1 MKRIEVK
8 RVDTAREGT
17 VFRWQDRSGKH
28 QRQYT
33 GKRTNNR
40 IEEARQ
46 ELETDLNRTGTG
58 QRWSAFVRRAEREYF
73 DGLAIR
79 SIEKTEQ
86 TLRKFAKLHGDFDCA
101 ELSPGHL
108 LDFQSSLRDAG
119 LASATVDSTM
129 QTIWA
134 VVRWGVDYELLP
146 MVNRPRKRNRKRDR
160 VTHKSKGR
168 SLTGEEIDR
177 MVAAVPQVI
186 RKGEDADAFVRA
198 IHAARLMGLRLD
210 DCHRLRFEPAPDAH
224 WVTLDARQ
232 PFITFCDV
240 QKSGDTEDVPLTD
253 AAVAWL
259 QSLPD
264 LEWIAKGRGERG
276 WHKTTNRTGRVV
288 SAAGKHARILTKA
301 TGGKGGGPKF
311 ASLHDLRRTFATQ
324 LLASGM
330 TVKQV
335 QKRTRHADHNTL
347 LGFYTDAGHDE
358 KTQLGGDLVG
368 VHQT

>member
-8 RVDTAREGT
+8 RVDTGREGT
-17 VFRWQDRSGKH
+17 VFRWTDRSGKH
-28 QRQYT
+28 QRQYI
-33 GKRTNNR
+33 GRRTNNR

-46 ELETDLNRTGTG
+46 ELETELNRTGIG
-58 QRWSAFVRRAEREYF
+58 QTWSAFVHRAEREYF

-79 SIEKTEQ
+79 SSEKTEQ

-101 ELSPGHL
+101 ELSPGHM
-108 LDFQSSLRDAG
+108 LDFRASLRAAG
-119 LASATVDSTM
+119 LAAATVDSTM
-129 QTIWA
+129 QTMWA
-134 VVRWGVDYELLP
+134 VIRWGVDYELLP

-177 MVAAVPQVI
+177 MVAAVPLVI

-224 WVTLDARQ
+224 WVTLDTRR
-232 PFITFCDV
+232 PFITFCNV
-240 QKSGDTEDVPLTD
+240 QKSGETEDVPLTD

-259 QSLPD
+259 ESLPAI
-264 LEWIAKGRGERG
+264 EWIARGRGERG

-288 SAAGKHARILTKA
+288 SAAGKFARILTKA
-301 TGGKGGGPKF
+301 TGGKGGAPKF

-324 LLASGM
+324 LLATGM
-330 TVKQV
+330 SVKQV

-347 LGFYTDAGHDE
+347 LAYYADAGHGE
-358 KTQLGGDLVG
+358 NLQTGGNLVG
-368 VHQT
+368 THQN

>member
-17 VFRWQDRSGKH
+17 VFRWTDRSGKH

-46 ELETDLNRTGTG
+46 ELEADLNRTGTG

-79 SIEKTEQ
+79 SIEKTQQ
-86 TLRKFAKLHGDFDCA
+86 TLRKFERLHGDFDCA
-101 ELSPGHL
+101 ELSTGHM
-108 LDFQSSLRDAG
+108 LDFQTSLRDAG
-119 LASATVDSTM
+119 LASATIDSTM
-129 QTIWA
+129 QTLWA
-134 VVRWGVDYELLP
+134 VVRWGVDFDLLP
-146 MVNRPRKRNRKRDR
+146 AINRPRKRNRKRDR
-160 VTHKSKGR
+160 VTQKAKGR

-177 MVAAVPQVI
+177 MIAAVPQVVC
-186 RKGEDADAFVRA
+186 KGEDADAFVRA

-210 DCHRLRFEPAPDAH
+210 DCHRLRFDPAPGAH

-232 PFITFCDV
+232 PFVTFCNS
-240 QKSGDTEDVPLTD
+240 QKSGETEDVPLTD

-259 QSLPD
+259 KSLPAV
-264 LEWIAKGRGERG
+264 EWIARGRGERG
-276 WHKTTNRTGRVV
+276 WHKTTNRTCRVV
-288 SAAGKHARILTKA
+288 SAAGEKARILTKA
-301 TGGKGGGPKF
+301 TGGKGGGPKW
-311 ASLHDLRRTFATQ
+311 ASLHDCRRTFATQ
-324 LLASGM
+324 LLASGL
-330 TVKQV
+330 TIKEV

-347 LGFYTDAGHDE
+347 LQYYTDAGRSE
-358 KTQLGGDLVG
+358 LTQVGGNLVG
-368 VHQT
+368 AH

>member
-8 RVDTAREGT
+8 RVDTEREGT
-17 VFRWQDRSGKH
+17 VFRWTDRKGNH

-33 GKRTNNR
+33 GKCTNNR
-40 IEEARQ
+40 IEEARK
-46 ELETDLNRTGTG
+46 ELETGLNRTGTG
-58 QRWSAFVRRAEREYF
+58 QPWSAFVRRAEREYF

-101 ELSPGHL
+101 ELSTADM

-119 LASATVDSTM
+119 LASATIDSTM
-129 QTIWA
+129 QTLWA
-134 VVRWGVDYELLP
+134 VVRWGVDFELLP
-146 MVNRPRKRNRKRDR
+146 EINRPRKRNRKRDR
-160 VTHKSKGR
+160 VTQKAKGR

-177 MVAAVPQVI
+177 MVAAVPLVI
-186 RKGEDADAFVRA
+186 RKGEDAEAFVRA

-240 QKSGDTEDVPLTD
+240 QKSGETEDVPLTD

-259 QSLPD
+259 KSLPAI
-264 LEWIAKGRGERG
+264 EWIARGRGERG

-288 SAAGKHARILTKA
+288 SAAGKQARILTKA
-301 TGGKGGGPKF
+301 TGGKGGGPKW
-311 ASLHDLRRTFATQ
+311 ASLHDCRRTFATQ
-324 LLASGM
+324 LLATGM
-330 TVKQV
+330 SVKQV

-347 LGFYTDAGHDE
+347 LAYYADAGHVE
-358 KTQLGGDLVG
+358 NLQTGGNLVAT
-368 VHQT
+368 H

>member
-1 MKRIEVK
+1 
-8 RVDTAREGT
+8 
-17 VFRWQDRSGKH
+17 
-28 QRQYT
+28 
-33 GKRTNNR
+33 
-40 IEEARQ
+40 
-46 ELETDLNRTGTG
+46 
-58 QRWSAFVRRAEREYF
+58 
-73 DGLAIR
+73 
-79 SIEKTEQ
+79 
-86 TLRKFAKLHGDFDCA
+86 
-101 ELSPGHL
+101 
-108 LDFQSSLRDAG
+108 
-119 LASATVDSTM
+119 
-129 QTIWA
+129 
-134 VVRWGVDYELLP
+134 
-146 MVNRPRKRNRKRDR
+146 
-160 VTHKSKGR
+160 
-168 SLTGEEIDR
+168 
-177 MVAAVPQVI
+177 
-186 RKGEDADAFVRA
+186 
-198 IHAARLMGLRLD
+198 MGLRLD

-264 LEWIAKGRGERG
+264 LEWIARGRGERG

-347 LGFYTDAGHDE
+347 LGFYADAGHDE
-358 KTQLGGDLVG
+358 KTQIGGDLVG
-368 VHQT
+368 VHQH